1 MMAAAWRINWKTGA
15 GSQTLKS
22 SNALKSSAMAA
33 MPSREGGCVG
43 LVSPMDLVGDEVVAQ
58 VSKPAVSRV
67 SKPADASRD
76 GVPSVFRRPADLE
89 VGDTAGLE
97 TCATPGLGAPRR
109 MRVSCLRR
117 PQKDAISASSTR
129 ILIRVLLA

>member
-67 SKPADASRD
+67 SKPADALND
-76 GVPSVFRRPADLE
+76 GSASVSSHPADLSASASGFGATAPKRSEGGE

-97 TCATPGLGAPRR
+97 TCATAQ
-109 MRVSCLRR
+109 RVIRDRCM
-117 PQKDAISASSTR
+117 QKF
-129 ILIRVLLA
+129 